1 MLGFFFWGGGGE
13 YRRTRRKTLRAS
25 REPTNWTYNDTG
37 PELNAPERPSFCTQW
52 TLRQI
57 LSVTLWFIY
66 SFTDDVLPPGMHVRG
81 DGERKQSSS
90 NKLIVGLVVTFI
102 ILLLIA
108 IGIIGFLLY
117 RRKRRHQFEYKKQV
131 LYSDDKAEEF
141 EIFTWRLTN
150 FPFIPAS
157 STCLKVVWLIIIIWS
172 FSLRGK

>member
-1 MLGFFFWGGGGE
+1 MLVFVEWRIPENPEKNPRSKARSNNKLNPPWHRAGIE
-13 YRRTRRKTLRAS
+13 HTRL
-25 REPTNWTYNDTG
+25 EPH
-37 PELNAPERPSFCTQW
+37 PCCTRW

-66 SFTDDVLPPGMHVRG
+66 LFTDDVLPPGMHVRG

-108 IGIIGFLLY
+108 IGIIGFLWY
-117 RRKRRHQFEYKKQV
+117 RRKRSHQFEYKKQV
-131 LYSDDKAEEF
+131 IYSDDKAEEF

-150 FPFIPAS
+150 FPFISAC
-157 STCLKVVWLIIIIWS
+157 STCLQVV
-172 FSLRGK
+172 